1 MNGNPSGAEPY
12 QRSQGRAQTETQGA
26 PDFPDLDSFPWR
38 TYEAAPD
45 LTPDKQP
52 DEFLSVECIGRGH

>member
-1 MNGNPSGAEPY
+1 MVTRAEQSRINGRKG
-12 QRSQGRAQTETQGA
+12 GRKPKTHGA

-52 DEFLSVECIGRGH
+52 DEFLSVEYIGRGH